1 MNYEYLNLA
10 KKQIE
15 YFFKN
20 VNIPLN
26 IERALATLFSELD
39 SVDDPDLIPYIN
51 FKNSKWNYT
60 DKNGEQLAVYIIELS
75 FRTKVDIIEVPQEYA
90 NLKISF
96 TLNGELLNYGII
108 PIDLMEIIQKQT
120 LFATGSIAFKVER
133 DEAWKKF
140 WKFVKKQRE
149 SMINRNKNK

>member
-51 FKNSKWNYT
+51 FNSKWNSYSSFEE
-60 DKNGEQLAVYIIELS
+60 GYQAVYIIEFS

-90 NLKISF
+90 NLKINF

-108 PIDLMEIIQKQT
+108 PTDLMEIIQKQT

-133 DEAWKKF
+133 DEAWKEF

>member
-15 YFFKN
+15 YFFK

-51 FKNSKWNYT
+51 FNSKWNYT
-60 DKNGEQLAVYIIELS
+60 DKNGEQQAVYIIELS
-75 FRTKVDIIEVPQEYA
+75 FRTKVDIIEFPQEYA

-133 DEAWKKF
+133 DEAWKEF
-140 WKFVKKQRE
+140 WEFVKKQRE

>member
-60 DKNGEQLAVYIIELS
+60 DKNGERQAVYIIELS
-75 FRTKVDIIEVPQEYA
+75 FRRKFDNIKTPQEYA
-90 NLKISF
+90 NLKINF

-133 DEAWKKF
+133 DEAWKEF
-140 WKFVKKQRE
+140 WEFVKKQRE

>member
-26 IERALATLFSELD
+26 IERALATLFFELD

-51 FKNSKWNYT
+51 FNSKWNYT
-60 DKNGEQLAVYIIELS
+60 DKNGEQQAVYIIEFS
-75 FRTKVDIIEVPQEYA
+75 FRTKVDIIEFPQEYA
-90 NLKISF
+90 NLKINF

-108 PIDLMEIIQKQT
+108 PTDLMEIIQKQT

-133 DEAWKKF
+133 DEAWKEF
-140 WKFVKKQRE
+140 WEFVKKQRE

>member
-51 FKNSKWNYT
+51 FNSKWNYT
-60 DKNGEQLAVYIIELS
+60 DKNGEQQTVYIIEFS
-75 FRTKVDIIEVPQEYA
+75 FRTKVDIIEFPQEYA
-90 NLKISF
+90 NLKINF

-108 PIDLMEIIQKQT
+108 PTDLMEIIQKQT

-133 DEAWKKF
+133 DEAWKEF
-140 WKFVKKQRE
+140 WEFVKKQRE

>member
-51 FKNSKWNYT
+51 FNSKWNYT
-60 DKNGEQLAVYIIELS
+60 DKNGEQQTVYIIEFS
-75 FRTKVDIIEVPQEYA
+75 FRTKVDIIEFPQEYA
-90 NLKISF
+90 NLKINF

-108 PIDLMEIIQKQT
+108 PTDLMEIIQKQT

-133 DEAWKKF
+133 DEAWKEF

>member
-51 FKNSKWNYT
+51 FNSKWNYT
-60 DKNGEQLAVYIIELS
+60 DKNGEQQTVYIIEFS
-75 FRTKVDIIEVPQEYA
+75 FRTKVDIIEFPQEYA
-90 NLKISF
+90 NLKINF

-108 PIDLMEIIQKQT
+108 PTDLMEIIQKQT

-133 DEAWKKF
+133 DEVWKEF